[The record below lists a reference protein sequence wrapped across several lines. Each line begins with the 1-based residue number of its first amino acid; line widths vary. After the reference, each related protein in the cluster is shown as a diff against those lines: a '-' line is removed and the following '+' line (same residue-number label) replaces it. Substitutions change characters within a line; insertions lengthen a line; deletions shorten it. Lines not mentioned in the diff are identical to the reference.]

1 MNNAQFHF
9 GNYLETVIMV
19 GHCGNNPTAAYFCLD
34 VVDSASIAWLNYY
47 IVCVCMC
54 QIWLLQELLYICV
67 IAGDQNSRRVAVIE
81 LNFDRYPSYR
91 RQYFVFEPAY
101 HGHLYRLDARG
112 VLDKNRTFLSGTVN
126 VFFWPWTE
134 IRSVYT
140 IILHRLDRNWN
151 QVVSIFSGYPLI
163 IWVVFWK

>member
-67 IAGDQNSRRVAVIE
+67 IGDQNSRRVAVIE

-91 RQYFVFEPAY
+91 RLFCLRARIPW
-101 HGHLYRLDARG
+101 HLYRLDAEA
-112 VLDKNRTFLSGTVN
+112 LDKNRTFLSLSMY
-126 VFFWPWTE
+126 FFGMNE
-134 IRSVYT
+134 IVQS
-140 IILHRLDRNWN
+140 ILSSSQRQNWI
-151 QVVSIFSGYPLI
+151 VVSIFSGI
-163 IWVVFWK
+163 HWSIVVFSMQPWKMEGVV